1 MLLELAVQ
9 LETSCC
15 FDTTL
20 SIINVFEH
28 SQKKGLQ
35 LYADHQ
41 NLETLGLFWYQK
53 CNCSQNQYGTQ
64 SPVDDHLTLGKKKYL
79 YVTSRA
85 FIALWK
91 ISQRSK
97 SESKKNNL
105 KKLENRKNN
114 VDDKKKK
121 SLSYQLLWVF
131 SQWRCRCNTSLLRNW
146 VFVWG

>member
-41 NLETLGLFWYQK
+41 NLETLGLF
-53 CNCSQNQYGTQ
+53 
-64 SPVDDHLTLGKKKYL
+64 
-79 YVTSRA
+79 
-85 FIALWK
+85 
-91 ISQRSK
+91 
-97 SESKKNNL
+97 
-105 KKLENRKNN
+105 
-114 VDDKKKK
+114 
-121 SLSYQLLWVF
+121 
-131 SQWRCRCNTSLLRNW
+131 
-146 VFVWG
+146 